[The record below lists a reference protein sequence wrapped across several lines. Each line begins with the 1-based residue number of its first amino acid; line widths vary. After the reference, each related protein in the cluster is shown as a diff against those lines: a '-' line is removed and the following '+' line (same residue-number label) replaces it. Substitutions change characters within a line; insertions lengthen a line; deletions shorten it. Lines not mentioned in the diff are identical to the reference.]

1 MGTLGQ
7 IAIGARG
14 QVAYKEEA
22 AWGVALAP
30 DQRVN
35 FVSESLNNEVG
46 NLTSEAIDPSRGID
60 KQVRGTSNIGG
71 DIAFEQNTEG
81 YEVWYYHA
89 FGDAVTIN
97 AADGG
102 IRARVVTQAGGG
114 GVLVTDTAMDVD
126 ATLGGTTGFETAP
139 GTPGTSEEWD
149 LVAVYK
155 DANGL
160 LKSAIFTYTGV
171 TDADTFNITG
181 SETAGGGD
189 NIRTETIPVGAWIFQ
204 HEAQGTSGN
213 GYWDGVYT
221 HYIEAAPDLPEG
233 QTIEV
238 GRDVAFFVYSGMK
251 VNTIENSYAAQEILQ
266 ATVNYLGKG
275 EYSGGDLNADVSVS
289 DTSIVV
295 KNLTEDPSD
304 STAVIGFDKT
314 GGTIQIGDENGI
326 VYTAYTYAPATG
338 LATFTGIA
346 ASGATSIEYAHSE
359 DEPVGAQ
366 VAWDTPSDP
375 PSTDMLSSF
384 QAGIYLDGS
393 WEEVL
398 SGNWTLNN
406 NLFADK
412 YQMGERFR
420 AGLPE
425 QQRTVE
431 GLIHVEFDNLIL
443 YHKFINGTEAFLEI
457 RAVDETESIAT
468 AAGDTAGYSVY
479 RQKHTLF
486 PRIKFTGTTPQIG
499 GPEMIEHDMNYTALR
514 DPDNDM
520 NEVAVIYVNTINRAF

>member
-1 MGTLGQ
+1 MGTLGR

-14 QVAYKEEA
+14 QLAYKQEV
-22 AWGVALAP
+22 AWGLALAP

-35 FVSESLNNEVG
+35 FVSESLSNERG
-46 NLTSEAIDPSRGID
+46 NLVSEAIDPSRGIS
-60 KQVRGTSNIGG
+60 QHQYGTSSIGG
-71 DIAFEQNTEG
+71 DVAFEQNTEG
-81 YEVWYYHA
+81 YEVWYYQA
-89 FGDAVTIN
+89 FGDAITL
-97 AADGG
+97 AYADGG
-102 IRARVVTQAGGG
+102 IRARVTTECA
-114 GVLVTDTAMDVD
+114 LLDTTLIVD
-126 ATLGGTTGFETAP
+126 EGLGGTTGFETTP
-139 GTPGTSEEWD
+139 DPTPGNDEWQ
-149 LVAVYK
+149 LVAVFK
-155 DANGL
+155 DATGL
-160 LKSAIFTYTGV
+160 LVSETFTYDGV
-171 TDADTFNITG
+171 TNITTFDVTT
-181 SETAGGGD
+181 SATGGGGE
-189 NIRTETIPVGAWIFQ
+189 IERTVVIPVGAWIFQ
-204 HEAQGTSGN
+204 IEGQVNGN
-213 GYWDGVYT
+213 GYWDDVYT
-221 HYIEAAPDLPEG
+221 HYIEASKDLPEG

-266 ATVNYLGKG
+266 ATVNFLGKG
-275 EYSGGDLNADVSVS
+275 EFSGGDLNADVLAAA
-289 DTSIVV
+289 TTIYV
-295 KNLTEDPSD
+295 KNLTVDPSD

-326 VYTAYTYAPATG
+326 AYTSYTYSTVTG
-338 LATFTGIA
+338 LATFTV
-346 ASGATSIEYAHSE
+346 GAGEIDYAHAE
-359 DEPVGAQ
+359 GEPVGAQ
-366 VAWDTPSDP
+366 VAWDDPVDP
-375 PSTDMLSSF
+375 PSTDMLTSF
-384 QAGIYLDGS
+384 QAGIYIDGS

-406 NLFADK
+406 NLYPDK
-412 YQMGERFR
+412 FQMGERFR

-457 RAVDETESIAT
+457 RAVDESESIAT
-468 AAGDTAGYSVY
+468 PAGDTAGYTVY

-520 NEVAVIYVNTINRAF
+520 NEVAVIFVNSINRAF

>member
-1 MGTLGQ
+1 MGNLGQ
-7 IAIGARG
+7 IGIGARG
-14 QVAYKEEA
+14 QMAYKEEA
-22 AWGVALAP
+22 AWGAGVAP

-35 FVSESLNNEVG
+35 FVSESLVNEIG
-46 NLTSEAIDPSRGID
+46 NLASEAIDPSRGID

-71 DIAFEQNTEG
+71 DVAWEQNTEG

-89 FGDAVTIN
+89 FGDAITI
-97 AADGG
+97 ASADGG
-102 IRARVVTQAGGG
+102 LRSRVVTQAGGG
-114 GVLVTDTAMDVD
+114 GVLVTDVAMDVD
-126 ATLGGTTGFETAP
+126 AALGGTAGFDVAP

-155 DANGL
+155 DATGL
-160 LKSAIFTYTGV
+160 LKSVIFTYTTV
-171 TDADTFNITG
+171 TDADTFDITG
-181 SETAGGGD
+181 SETAGAGD

-213 GYWDGVYT
+213 NWWDDVFT

-238 GRDVAFFVYSGMK
+238 GRDVAFFVYTGLR

-275 EYSGGDLNADVSVS
+275 EFSGGDLNALAAVSAV
-289 DTSIVV
+289 SIVV
-295 KNLTEDPSD
+295 KNLTQDPND
-304 STAVIGFDKT
+304 AVAVVGFDKT

-326 VYTAYTYAPATG
+326 VYTAYTYAAATG

-346 ASGATSIEYAHSE
+346 GAGAASIEYEHAE
-359 DEPVGAQ
+359 GEPVGAQ
-366 VAWDTPSDP
+366 VAWDDPVDP
-375 PSTDMLSSF
+375 PSTDMLTSF
-384 QAGIYLDGS
+384 QAGIYIDGS

-406 NLFADK
+406 NLYADK
-412 YQMGERFR
+412 YQMGERDR

-457 RAVDETESIAT
+457 RAVDESEEIQD
-468 AAGDTAGYSVY
+468 AAADADKVVY

-486 PRIKFTGTTPQIG
+486 PRIKFTGTTPNIG

-514 DPDNDM
+514 DPENDM